1 MRFKKAIEQ
10 WRSTWRHLLPV
21 RRLLFFV
28 VFSLMIV
35 SAFAEMISIASVLPF
50 ISAITSPEVLLKHQ
64 NLGPFLER
72 FGVTSSA
79 GLVLFATIVFCCAAV
94 VAGVIRLSVIWFE
107 ERLSV
112 RIGSDFGRQMFQNVL
127 HRPYLDHCSQN
138 SSEVISGVT
147 NKLTSLTVFVRTA
160 MSMLRSFL
168 IILVVTGGLL
178 LIEPIIV
185 LGSLGAITMVY
196 VLVVMFFK
204 KQIKRVSRVTAVEA
218 PRVVEAIQSG
228 LGGIRDIILDG
239 SHHVFVNAFDRAN
252 VTLRRAQA
260 SSVVM
265 ANAPYF
271 VIQAFGIVAIAIFAF
286 HITQSANSEIDPF
299 AFLGMIALAAA
310 RLFPVAQD
318 VYRASIGIA
327 ASQNSIDD
335 ALLMLG
341 RTPESRDRVMNA
353 QPIRFQKQI
362 SLKKVSFSYRDDLPA
377 VFTDVSLVIEKG
389 SRVGF
394 IGETGCG
401 KSTLLDVIMGLVPPT
416 GGGVEVD
423 GLPLARSNVHG
434 WYEHIAHVPQAIYLA
449 NDTIERNVA
458 FGAQPGE
465 IDYDR
470 LGRAVEAAQ
479 LSETVNSLKDGL
491 RTIVGENGV
500 RLSGGQRQRLGIAR
514 ALYKKADLMV
524 LDEAT
529 SALDNETE
537 SRVMNAIEDLD
548 SSITVLIVAHRL
560 TTLKNCS
567 SIIEL
572 TQSGINRLSY
582 HELIQRDSSESPN
595 RQKAQIKKP

>member
-1 MRFKKAIEQ
+1 
-10 WRSTWRHLLPV
+10 
-21 RRLLFFV
+21 
-28 VFSLMIV
+28 
-35 SAFAEMISIASVLPF
+35 
-50 ISAITSPEVLLKHQ
+50 
-64 NLGPFLER
+64 
-72 FGVTSSA
+72 
-79 GLVLFATIVFCCAAV
+79 
-94 VAGVIRLSVIWFE
+94 
-107 ERLSV
+107 
-112 RIGSDFGRQMFQNVL
+112 
-127 HRPYLDHCSQN
+127 
-138 SSEVISGVT
+138 VISGVT
-147 NKLTSLTVFVRTA
+147 NKLTLVTGFVRVS

-204 KQIKRVSRVTAVEA
+204 RQIKRVSKVTAAEA

-239 SHHVFVNAFDRAN
+239 SHHVFLNAFDRAN

-286 HITQSANSEIDPF
+286 HLTQSANSKIDPL
-299 AFLGMIALAAA
+299 AFLAMIALAAA

-318 VYRASIGIA
+318 IYRASISIA
-327 ASQNSIDD
+327 ANQNSIDD
-335 ALLMLG
+335 ALLILE
-341 RTPESRDRVMNA
+341 RSPKSRDLVANA

-362 SLKKVSFSYRDDLPA
+362 SLKRVSFSYRDDLPA
-377 VFTDVSLVIEKG
+377 VFADVSLVIEKG
-389 SRVGF
+389 LRVGF

-401 KSTLLDVIMGLVPPT
+401 KSTLLDVIMGLLPPA
-416 GGGVEVD
+416 GDGIEVD
-423 GLPLARSNVHG
+423 GLPLTHSNIHG
-434 WYEHIAHVPQAIYLA
+434 WYGHIAHVPQAIYLA
-449 NDTIERNVA
+449 NDTIEHNVA

-500 RLSGGQRQRLGIAR
+500 RLSGGQRQRVGIAR
-514 ALYKKADLMV
+514 ALYKKADVMV

-537 SRVMNAIEDLD
+537 NRVMNAIEDLD

-582 HELIQRDSSESPN
+582 QELIQRDSSESPN